1 MSLNVQSSLLP
12 QCTSCLRRISS
23 LGLQEWRSGQQVR
36 GKKKM
41 ANLPTTVTVR
51 LTKDVPTF
59 GRKDSYVPISIGRMR
74 NEFFPTRSAE
84 YVTSVQLKEMKAKNI
99 SAERDFQF
107 GVPDPAAVKTIEP
120 QSLRSPTRT
129 VEVEKLAPK
138 RSIELLSMLLPPVME
153 FRRRSQKAPTPAIET
168 PSPVKAQRGFSSAAA
183 DLLAAQTAPPP
194 ASHDSATPL
203 FGSISTADVA
213 SRIKHLLGDNQEASR
228 IVLAAEDLKF
238 VSLTSQAPAEPDK
251 IGHLGDYKVEV
262 RVKGGEL
269 SVERIVRVLPI
280 ENESDMISPSS

>member
-1 MSLNVQSSLLP
+1 MSLNMRPSLLP

-23 LGLQEWRSGQQVR
+23 LGLQEWRGQQVR

-59 GRKDSYVPISIGRMR
+59 GRKGSYVPISIGRMR

-107 GVPDPAAVKTIEP
+107 GVPDPAAVKTVEP
-120 QSLRSPTRT
+120 QSLRSPART
-129 VEVEKLAPK
+129 VEVEKLSPK

-153 FRRRSQKAPTPAIET
+153 FRRRSQKAPTPTIET
-168 PSPVKAQRGFSSAAA
+168 PAPAKAQRGFSSAAA

-194 ASHDSATPL
+194 ASTDSAAPL

-238 VSLTSQAPAEPDK
+238 VSLTSQAPSEPDK
-251 IGHLGDYKVEV
+251 IGYLGDYKVEV

-269 SVERIVRVLPI
+269 PVERIVRVLPI
-280 ENESDMISPSS
+280 ESESDNVSPSS